1 MNQMNVRPTT
11 LDSDE
16 KPEEDTD
23 SSGEKDESLLLLVQ
37 RAKRSSQSSENKES
51 EQDNADTS
59 DENEAKLEEKPEP
72 RSSVSAIRRPS
83 AISISDY
90 LASKA
95 VQETIEAQ
103 RHSKKSP
110 RRSSTPSKSSGR
122 SGERQYNPLLLV
134 HQKRNSLFPTSC
146 KQSNF
151 TLRNLASVTQQHGQ
165 HATVRATTLSN
176 ADHQDIS
183 VNTNISDDDDEGRKH
198 TVLPIITRKF
208 WVFCERHFHQKGTGY
223 STIRTHTN
231 PYTIRLEKG
240 YQGGTQHC
248 IVCTDVH
255 SWATCLKAV
264 STRQRRS
271 VTYYVTNE
279 VAPEKECNT
288 TAASIWNRNKQ
299 LKFIRTPG
307 RQVSLS
313 AVVNSSH
320 SSVMSFMFQRHEIII
335 MVASRIIMHGFWSS
349 SKLAY

>member
-1 MNQMNVRPTT
+1 MSFFMPPSEWRKPRGGQRTT
-11 LDSDE
+11 WYKGVKENTKSLGVVGAVHL
-16 KPEEDTD
+16 
-23 SSGEKDESLLLLVQ
+23 SGWGS
-37 RAKRSSQSSENKES
+37 
-51 EQDNADTS
+51 
-59 DENEAKLEEKPEP
+59 
-72 RSSVSAIRRPS
+72 
-83 AISISDY
+83 
-90 LASKA
+90 
-95 VQETIEAQ
+95 
-103 RHSKKSP
+103 H
-110 RRSSTPSKSSGR
+110 
-122 SGERQYNPLLLV
+122 
-134 HQKRNSLFPTSC
+134 
-146 KQSNF
+146 
-151 TLRNLASVTQQHGQ
+151 
-165 HATVRATTLSN
+165 
-176 ADHQDIS
+176 IS